1 MILLDTNVVSEPLRL
16 AGNAAV
22 LAWIDAQNVETLY
35 LAAISLAELRYGVAV
50 LPPGKR
56 KDTLHQNLERR
67 VVPLFAGR
75 ILPFDEAAADAYATL
90 RAHARTMGRAIST
103 ADGYIAATAA
113 ARGMTVAT
121 RDSSP
126 FEAAR
131 LELINPWDF
140 ICSTN

>member
-16 AGNAAV
+16 AGNTAV
-22 LAWIDAQNVETLY
+22 LAWIDAQNLETLY

-50 LPPGKR
+50 LPPGQR
-56 KDTLHQNLERR
+56 KETLQKNLEQRI
-67 VVPLFAGR
+67 VPLFAGR
-75 ILPFDEAAADAYATL
+75 ILPFDEAAAGAYATL
-90 RAHARTMGRAIST
+90 RAHAKIAGKAIDT

-126 FEAAR
+126 FAAAG
-131 LELINPWDF
+131 LAVINPWVF
-140 ICSTN
+140 I

>member
-90 RAHARTMGRAIST
+90 RAHARTIGKAIST

-113 ARGMTVAT
+113 ARGH
-121 RDSSP
+121 DGG
-126 FEAAR
+126 
-131 LELINPWDF
+131 NP
-140 ICSTN
+140 